1 MTKTIMILGVLL
13 ALAGL
18 SAASTP
24 LLEPD
29 DTPRGETVLE
39 PIQYRVPPIGEDTA
53 LRVSA
58 FPLDR
63 DRVLLSVHM
72 IALRT
77 TAPGSSLPLVIADI
91 SDNSKSIRERLHPGF
106 LSVSVGGKT
115 GTIVTSARSPTG
127 WPTRLWMIDLESWC
141 AIELIETD
149 HMQEDDTRSLLD
161 ATVSPCGR
169 RILAMMILRTD
180 TPFELEWEIYDIL
193 NGGFKLIDEGRR
205 LHDALIFAPDGESI
219 YRSYRT
225 RTADEEG
232 GLWITS
238 VDRLGLD
245 GSELGEVVPAIAVPF
260 TLRSLSPTESHAMIR
275 AEPGEGAQRDRVAIL
290 DLSAGKITEL
300 EDERARGGG
309 YIRWNSSGDRLL
321 LRNRGDTVFHAGPS
335 HVFEIGL
342 DGRTIRHWEIDDHQ
356 ITDVFWMP
364 GRDDPYA
371 VTTRGEIYLL
381 HGEGDNTFRRR
392 VWSIHRSPLRNP

>member
-1 MTKTIMILGVLL
+1 MTKTIMILGVML

-39 PIQYRVPPIGEDTA
+39 PIQYQMPPIGEDTL
-53 LRVSA
+53 LRVSS

-63 DRVLLSVHM
+63 DRVLLSAHM
-72 IALRT
+72 FIS
-77 TAPGSSLPLVIADI
+77 GSLSPSRSLPLMIADLG
-91 SDNSKSIRERLHPGF
+91 DNSKSIRERLHPGF
-106 LSVSVGGKT
+106 LSVSIGGKT
-115 GTIVTSARSPTG
+115 GTVVTSARSPTG
-127 WPTRLWMIDLESWC
+127 WPTRLWMIDLESWR
-141 AIELIETD
+141 AVELLETD
-149 HMQEDDTRSLLD
+149 IMKEGDTRRLLN

-169 RILAMMILRTD
+169 HILVMMILRTD
-180 TPFELEWEIYDIL
+180 PPHELEWELYDIN
-193 NGGFKLIDEGRR
+193 NGGFKQIDEGRR

-225 RTADEEG
+225 LTADETG
-232 GLWITS
+232 SLWITS

-260 TLRSLSPTESHAMIR
+260 RLGSLSPTESHATIR
-275 AEPGEGAQRDRVAIL
+275 AEPGEGVQSDRVAIL

-364 GRDDPYA
+364 GRDNPYA